1 MPEPDDPTPK
11 STSLSSSI
19 TLSQPQPIRSP
30 TYPLATYG
38 PYPNVY
44 SPFSTRSG
52 PPSPS
57 PYGYSSRRSPTY
69 SPTDSHPASRKSS
82 ISRSTS
88 HSELSRNSSYRS
100 NLNSS
105 FRPVSIMSKKNHPS
119 GNSNPLSERSGEDG
133 TGTIQEVDFEANRD
147 DRERNGDSGSSAGET
162 SSTKV
167 SPISASSTADATNAP
182 GAAGEAPPNPNPIN
196 GGKPARKGKAVQW
209 LDHHLNSQAAQ
220 TQAHSNDPLS
230 SRPVGLGLGLTPAQ
244 AADELKELKNLE
256 ERRLNEQQS
265 ELAGLKV
272 WETQLE
278 RLANN
283 DQRSWSP
290 HALDEKGID
299 PNPFLE
305 LTSALERHQSQ
316 NSPRAGSS
324 GFPLTLP
331 KVPPSAY
338 PQSDSATIEK
348 TKIAPVISVN
358 PSTSSGPR
366 VHYFPPPRPQVGM
379 TTVRLPPI
387 ETHALQDISHS
398 HSSSPP
404 YTTDAHTSPNRTGY
418 QTPITAST
426 TGSSSPD
433 TAMRSAMLPI
443 VPGADLPPSSTNAGG
458 VKGFWANLRQRA
470 SMRHTNNVPGAVIYT
485 GESAGLPS
493 RGRPVET
500 EGRNSADRENAVR
513 NGEVE
518 VHPEDVEA
526 YAKSRAKQ
534 IVRAH
539 TRSRR
544 RKNKE
549 LRTSQ
554 SRVMRYGTDTEE
566 DEFTDEGG
574 PAKKESRKG
583 GFFPWHHKG
592 TKSKDYGNADIDKAG
607 YLGTESD
614 VERDADNS
622 SLNSSFVLPSSGG
635 VLGALLTLYN
645 AQNDTASESFPPSGA
660 STPTIHDS
668 PVFRTEN
675 KGNRSRRRFQT
686 STGDATKVELE
697 SPLLH
702 SDSFPFET
710 TESDFVSRQHDIL
723 DDDNIASPRIH
734 APASP
739 PSSSPDN
746 EFRADA
752 VSKRSVTATARK
764 LLRMGT
770 QRPTQSRNAGGVFGS
785 LIASTGNIT
794 GAAAPTPSTLAPNVD
809 RPGFNLTRYGYKEDH
824 IDSAARRTP
833 SSRGHHPGAKS
844 LSHLDLEDGRL
855 TDGHELERI
864 ATAPASSAPRLQ
876 ANNSS
881 SASGSKAHSD
891 STSPSTG
898 YNSAIEEQQPHLLAR
913 TPVSA
918 YIPAPTDY
926 FSPQH
931 GTPGPS
937 PPPQTDINQLKVPLL
952 STTVEPTVTP
962 GGTTTSSIAK
972 RAKWTGVLK
981 DFPVAAS
988 LHLPYAKS
996 GKSTPATPGSLT
1008 TSDKGDWFE
1017 GGWSEKE
1024 TREERE
1030 KREKRERDRKE
1041 RKKRKKAELFIT
1053 RHVAQ
1058 IIQRQEF
1065 ICKLARSMMMF
1076 GGPAHRLTSQIQAT
1090 ARVLDIE
1097 LSCMYLPDVML
1108 ISFEDSSTG
1117 TSLIKFIKQG
1127 SVLNMGKLAEGYMI
1141 YWKVIHDDLSVSD
1154 ASAAL
1159 DKLMR
1164 RPPQYKWWHLMI
1176 IGGFCSAAICT
1187 VSFAGSFIDS
1197 VAVFPLGAILV
1208 GIQQLSVR
1216 NELYSN
1222 VFEITVATLFSFIC
1236 GCLAATRR
1244 ICYSATASSSI
1255 VLILPGFIVLSGGL
1269 EILSRNIIAGSVRLC
1284 YAVVYCLFLGFGLA
1298 IGAEAFQTI
1307 TQSPIANLSDTTC
1320 AYTHNAEGPWWQR
1333 TPSKF
1338 WAFLTVP
1345 MFSFFLSMRNHQPL
1359 ISKEMLICIVISC
1372 IGWVVTFFVGQHF
1385 QNQADFASAVGA
1397 FAIGMISNLAGRF
1410 LDGNAF
1416 TIMITGI
1423 LFQVPS
1429 GLGNNGLLV
1438 FVSQQTDDSGNTSS
1452 NAYLSGFQTSL
1463 QLISVAIGLTIGL
1476 GIALFLS
1483 HPIPSRRR
1491 AGGVFSL

>member
-1 MPEPDDPTPK
+1 MG
-11 STSLSSSI
+11 
-19 TLSQPQPIRSP
+19 
-30 TYPLATYG
+30 YAT
-38 PYPNVY
+38 
-44 SPFSTRSG
+44 
-52 PPSPS
+52 
-57 PYGYSSRRSPTY
+57 
-69 SPTDSHPASRKSS
+69 
-82 ISRSTS
+82 
-88 HSELSRNSSYRS
+88 
-100 NLNSS
+100 
-105 FRPVSIMSKKNHPS
+105 
-119 GNSNPLSERSGEDG
+119 
-133 TGTIQEVDFEANRD
+133 
-147 DRERNGDSGSSAGET
+147 
-162 SSTKV
+162 
-167 SPISASSTADATNAP
+167 
-182 GAAGEAPPNPNPIN
+182 
-196 GGKPARKGKAVQW
+196 
-209 LDHHLNSQAAQ
+209 
-220 TQAHSNDPLS
+220 
-230 SRPVGLGLGLTPAQ
+230 
-244 AADELKELKNLE
+244 
-256 ERRLNEQQS
+256 
-265 ELAGLKV
+265 
-272 WETQLE
+272 
-278 RLANN
+278 
-283 DQRSWSP
+283 
-290 HALDEKGID
+290 
-299 PNPFLE
+299 
-305 LTSALERHQSQ
+305 
-316 NSPRAGSS
+316 
-324 GFPLTLP
+324 
-331 KVPPSAY
+331 
-338 PQSDSATIEK
+338 
-348 TKIAPVISVN
+348 
-358 PSTSSGPR
+358 
-366 VHYFPPPRPQVGM
+366 
-379 TTVRLPPI
+379 
-387 ETHALQDISHS
+387 
-398 HSSSPP
+398 
-404 YTTDAHTSPNRTGY
+404 
-418 QTPITAST
+418 
-426 TGSSSPD
+426 
-433 TAMRSAMLPI
+433 
-443 VPGADLPPSSTNAGG
+443 
-458 VKGFWANLRQRA
+458 
-470 SMRHTNNVPGAVIYT
+470 
-485 GESAGLPS
+485 
-493 RGRPVET
+493 
-500 EGRNSADRENAVR
+500 
-513 NGEVE
+513 
-518 VHPEDVEA
+518 
-526 YAKSRAKQ
+526 
-534 IVRAH
+534 
-539 TRSRR
+539 
-544 RKNKE
+544 
-549 LRTSQ
+549 
-554 SRVMRYGTDTEE
+554 
-566 DEFTDEGG
+566 
-574 PAKKESRKG
+574 
-583 GFFPWHHKG
+583 
-592 TKSKDYGNADIDKAG
+592 
-607 YLGTESD
+607 TESD
-614 VERDADNS
+614 VERNADAS
-622 SLNSSFVLPSSGG
+622 SLSPSFVLPPSGG

-645 AQNDTASESFPPSGA
+645 AQNDTASESIPPSGA
-660 STPTIHDS
+660 STPTFQDE
-668 PVFRTEN
+668 PVP
-675 KGNRSRRRFQT
+675 NRKEGRSARRYRANLD
-686 STGDATKVELE
+686 DATKLDSG

-702 SDSFPFET
+702 SENSPSQID
-710 TESDFVSRQHDIL
+710 L
-723 DDDNIASPRIH
+723 DDVQQQLKIVDDSNFTSQ
-734 APASP
+734 PALP
-739 PSSSPDN
+739 AFPSSSSLSND
-746 EFRADA
+746 EFRANA
-752 VSKRSVTATARK
+752 MSKRGITSSARK

-770 QRPTQSRNAGGVFGS
+770 QRPPQSRNAGGVFGS

-794 GAAAPTPSTLAPNVD
+794 GAAAPAPSTLAPNVD
-809 RPGFNLTRYGYKEDH
+809 RPGFNLTRYGYRDDH
-824 IDSAARRTP
+824 LDGDGDSTSRSP
-833 SSRGHHPGAKS
+833 PSRGHHSGAKS
-844 LSHLDLEDGRL
+844 LSHLNLETGQL
-855 TDGHELERI
+855 TDGSALARI
-864 ATAPASSAPRLQ
+864 TTAPAGSGTRL
-876 ANNSS
+876 
-881 SASGSKAHSD
+881 SASDSFFPTGSNENSG
-891 STSPSTG
+891 STSPSNG
-898 YNSAIEEQQPHLLAR
+898 NNSAVNILPPPIMAHN
-913 TPVSA
+913 PVSA

-931 GTPGPS
+931 GSSEPTPGPS
-937 PPPQTDINQLKVPLL
+937 PPSQGEATHLKTPLL
-952 STTVEPTVTP
+952 STKIEPPTP
-962 GGTTTSSIAK
+962 GGTSMSSIAK

-981 DFPVAAS
+981 DFPVTAG

-996 GKSTPATPGSLT
+996 GKSTPATPGST
-1008 TSDKGDWFE
+1008 ATASERGDWLE
-1017 GGWSEKE
+1017 GEWIEKE

-1236 GCLAATRR
+1236 GCLAATRK

-1269 EILSRNIIAGSVRLC
+1269 EILSRNIISGSVRLC

-1307 TQSPIANLSDTTC
+1307 TQAPIANLSDTTC
-1320 AYTHNAEGPWWQR
+1320 ANTHNPEGPWWQQ

-1345 MFSFFLSMRNHQPL
+1345 MFSLVLSMRNHQPL
-1359 ISKEMLICIVISC
+1359 FSKEMLICIVISC

-1438 FVSQQTDDSGNTSS
+1438 FVSQQTDDSGSTSE
-1452 NAYLSGFQTSL
+1452 AYLSGFQTSL